1 MGTALFTSCSF
12 SWRYKQQIFPSSHL
26 LAQSSLENGISR
38 AKVIADSG
46 ESKLVDGEIEKWSGL
61 MKRRSVFVS
70 GVSLISSAVLG
81 SPRDGLAVVKQGLLA
96 GRIPGLS
103 DPDEQ
108 GWFSKNNSY
117 CSVHLHSNCP
127 VVLIIS
133 YFVHNSND
141 INMRLRKISEEKT

>member
-12 SWRYKQQIFPSSHL
+12 SWRYKQQIIPSSHL

-108 GWFSKNNSY
+108 GWFLKKNSY

-127 VVLIIS
+127 VFLIIS
-133 YFVHNSND
+133 
-141 INMRLRKISEEKT
+141 

>member
-1 MGTALFTSCSF
+1 MGTTLFTSCSF
-12 SWRYKQQIFPSSHL
+12 SWRYKQQIFPSRHL

-108 GWFSKNNSY
+108 GWFLKKKFILF
-117 CSVHLHSNCP
+117 CSLA
-127 VVLIIS
+127 
-133 YFVHNSND
+133 F
-141 INMRLRKISEEKT
+141 